1 LFVPK
6 VLEKK
11 MAAVLSK
18 RLTGLKV
25 SINKGPVLE

>member
-18 RLTGLKV
+18 RLSGLKV
-25 SINKGPVLE
+25 SINKELVVE